1 MSIQTIDFKSHVKE
15 LLLKHK
21 DADIDEIGSWDLELA
36 NELLKLRST
45 HGDDLILALKDI
57 IFELDNNYGC
67 IEMLFE
73 STFLREEFECIAM
86 KNALLNIFDNSK
98 QDNIRRMALSALIMF
113 DSMDDL
119 QSRYKIEHED
129 IKNNIG
135 EAIVAM
141 MVKKAKLPSYGL
153 AGIAYKTNIEDF
165 KKNLLLILNTDK
177 ERVNLIKFLL
187 NCEYISDKMKI
198 SLKEILKKIGD

>member
-21 DADIDEIGSWDLELA
+21 DADIDEIGNWDLELA
-36 NELLKLRST
+36 NELSKLRST